1 MGFKCGIIGLPNVGK
16 STLFNAL
23 TQSTLA
29 EAANYPF
36 CTIDPN
42 IGNVII
48 PDNRLEQ
55 LANLAKSKNIVPN
68 QIQFV
73 DIAGLVS
80 GASKGEGLGNQFLSH
95 IREVDAILHVLRCFE
110 NSEITHVN
118 SKINAIDDKEI
129 IDTELILADLNS
141 LEKQMENFKKK
152 IRTDDKDLKKQFLF
166 MEKIHEHLSIG
177 NKLSEI
183 KDFSTD
189 EIEFLNK
196 LHLITSK
203 PEMYVC
209 NVSENDINV
218 GNRHTQ
224 KLKDIVK
231 DPENKIILIS
241 TLIESELSQLN
252 DNDKN
257 DFLSDLGIQET
268 GLSKLIKAGYN
279 LLDLIT
285 FFTVG
290 PKEARAW
297 TLKNGLKASKA
308 AGKIHTDIEK
318 GFIRAETISTT
329 DYLHY
334 KGEQGVKEAGKLR
347 IEGAEYIVEDGD
359 ILILDLIFNWDK
371 DLFYD
376 KFCKVKN

>member
-1 MGFKCGIIGLPNVGK
+1 MLCRNPK
-16 STLFNAL
+16 
-23 TQSTLA
+23 
-29 EAANYPF
+29 
-36 CTIDPN
+36 
-42 IGNVII
+42 
-48 PDNRLEQ
+48 
-55 LANLAKSKNIVPN
+55 
-68 QIQFV
+68 
-73 DIAGLVS
+73 
-80 GASKGEGLGNQFLSH
+80 
-95 IREVDAILHVLRCFE
+95 
-110 NSEITHVN
+110 
-118 SKINAIDDKEI
+118 
-129 IDTELILADLNS
+129 
-141 LEKQMENFKKK
+141 
-152 IRTDDKDLKKQFLF
+152 
-166 MEKIHEHLSIG
+166 
-177 NKLSEI
+177 
-183 KDFSTD
+183 KDFTKD

-203 PEMYVC
+203 PELYVC

-218 GNRHTQ
+218 GNRYTQ

-252 DNDKN
+252 DNDKY

-308 AGKIHTDIEK
+308 AGKIHTDIER

-334 KGEQGVKEAGKLR
+334 NGEQGVKEAGKLR
-347 IEGAEYIVEDGD
+347 IEGAEYVVEDGD
-359 ILILDLIFNWDK
+359 IFN
-371 DLFYD
+371 FR
-376 KFCKVKN
+376 FNI

>member
-42 IGNVII
+42 VGNVIV
-48 PDNRLEQ
+48 PDHRLDQ

-95 IREVDAILHVLRCFE
+95 IREVDAILHVLRCFD
-110 NSEITHVN
+110 NSDITHVN

-152 IRTDDKDLKKQFLF
+152 IRADDKDLKKQFLF
-166 MEKIHEHLSIG
+166 MEKIHEHLSVG
-177 NKLSEI
+177 DKLNEL
-183 KDFSTD
+183 KDFSVNET
-189 EIEFLNK
+189 EFLKK

-203 PEMYVC
+203 PELYVC

-218 GNRHTQ
+218 GNYHTQ
-224 KLKDIVK
+224 SLQGIIK
-231 DPENKIILIS
+231 DPGDKIILIS
-241 TLIESELSQLN
+241 TLIESEISQLN
-252 DNDKN
+252 ENDKKE
-257 DFLSDLGIQET
+257 FLLDLGILET

-308 AGKIHTDIEK
+308 AGKIHTDIER
-318 GFIRAETISTT
+318 GFIRAETMSTT
-329 DYLHY
+329 DYLNY

-359 ILILDLIFNWDK
+359 IFN
-371 DLFYD
+371 FR
-376 KFCKVKN
+376 FNI